1 MMTST
6 QPTMRIEF
14 IVDDNPLYV
23 LPFFEEY
30 VRHYEGA
37 FPIAR
42 ISLCPSMGR
51 RSRFHLFKQLTA
63 LYGPLGMVN
72 ILTRLVKAK
81 LFGLFPRKRGALRY
95 ETLTQLCKAH
105 KIPFSRIGNPNKQ
118 EYRIALAQRAP
129 DLLVSVACPYILK
142 TTVLSIPSKGCINIH
157 HAPLPKYRG
166 MMPTFWQLFHQE
178 ESVGLTVHYMSDN
191 VDEGIALLQERLTIE
206 PGESLDHL
214 IGRAKRHGAHCMAEV
229 FKRLATGGTTEI
241 KLDNTQA
248 SYFTFPTTEQMLE
261 FRRRGLRVL

>member
-1 MMTST
+1 MTSA
-6 QPTMRIEF
+6 QPSMKIEF

-23 LPFFEEY
+23 LPFFEEF
-30 VRHYEGA
+30 VRHYEGE

-51 RSRFHLFKQLTA
+51 RSRLELFKQLIA
-63 LYGPLGMVN
+63 LYGPLGMVS
-72 ILTRLVKAK
+72 ILTRLTKAR
-81 LFGLFPRKRGALRY
+81 LLGLLPRRRGALRY

-105 KIPFSRIGNPNKQ
+105 KIPFSRIGNPNQ
-118 EYRIALAQRAP
+118 EEYTTALAQRAP

-142 TTVLSIPSKGCINIH
+142 TKVLSIPCKGCINIH

-166 MMPTFWQLFHQE
+166 MMPTFWQLFHKE
-178 ESVGLTVHYMSDN
+178 VSVGLTVHYMSDKL
-191 VDEGIALLQERLTIE
+191 DEGQALLQERLTIE

-229 FKRLATGGTTEI
+229 FKRLAMGVPAEI
-241 KLDNTQA
+241 KVDNVQP

-261 FRRRGLRVL
+261 FRRRGLRVM